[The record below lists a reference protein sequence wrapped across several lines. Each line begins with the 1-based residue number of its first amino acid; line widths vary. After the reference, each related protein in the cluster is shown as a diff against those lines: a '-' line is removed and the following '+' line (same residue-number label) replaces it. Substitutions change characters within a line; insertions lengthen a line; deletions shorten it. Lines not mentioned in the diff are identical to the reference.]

1 MNDANDSSDA
11 PSGASCGSGSA
22 CASPDEA
29 ERAANRTLWLLLI
42 PALAWV
48 WSLAHDPIAG
58 VMNRDGAEFD
68 LSVALADL
76 EVLAVEPR
84 YPGLPGHAAGLEYL
98 ERRLT
103 GDGHAVERM
112 EFRHLSQELT
122 NLVAVSPGTD
132 STGTA
137 VLMAHHDSTLDCPG
151 ASDDGAGTVCALQ
164 IFATLADEGH
174 RNDLVLL
181 LTDGEELNLLGASA
195 FVERDPRLAEVRAV
209 VNLESLGNA
218 GPSWLFETGPEDGR
232 WIAEFARTAPNAIG
246 SSFAEPAY
254 RTLMRHRNTDFT
266 RFRDR
271 GIGGFNFANL
281 WGTSANHRP
290 FDSFENLP
298 PATLAH
304 LGDSGLAATR
314 VVANA
319 DLAAE
324 PEPGPVFFLVP
335 GIGMVTIAPLAS
347 RLLSALAI
355 LLTLVLVVRE
365 ARRPHG
371 LVDSAKSLGLGL
383 LAFVVAVAAGVGAVY
398 AVSFGAG
405 LVPID
410 HDPVGNALSMRFFAG
425 GVVLIAAGLFAMA
438 FGAMRGNAAVLVLP
452 WAGLLVAFEL
462 LFPAAA
468 HAVALPLFV
477 VALAALTPASLRVP
491 AALFA
496 AALAVMLTAPLLQ
509 TLPQVVGF
517 APWTA
522 ALAAAVP
529 GAGLAALTL
538 VLFGPAFTERPRI
551 GREIMIVGVLLL
563 CVWSVG
569 DVSGW

>member
-1 MNDANDSSDA
+1 MNDTTDSNTI
-11 PSGASCGSGSA
+11 GTSCGSAGA
-22 CASPDEA
+22 CATPDEA
-29 ERAANRTLWLLLI
+29 ERAAKRTLWLLLV

-48 WSLAHDPIAG
+48 WSLAHDPLAG
-58 VMNRDGAEFD
+58 VLNREGADFD
-68 LSVALADL
+68 LGVALTDL
-76 EVLAVEPR
+76 EVLAAEPR
-84 YPGLPGHAAGLEYL
+84 YPGLPGHAAGLRYL
-98 ERRLT
+98 EGRLNEH
-103 GDGHAVERM
+103 GHAVERM

-132 STGTA
+132 STGTT
-137 VLMAHHDSTLDCPG
+137 VLMAHHDSKLDCPG

-164 IFATLADEGH
+164 IFSTLAGEGH
-174 RNDLVLL
+174 RNDLLLL

-195 FVERDPRLAEVRAV
+195 FVERDPRLADVRAV

-218 GPSWLFETGPEDGR
+218 GPAWLFETGPEDGR
-232 WIAEFARTAPNAIG
+232 WIADFARSAPNAIG

-271 GIGGFNFANL
+271 GVGGFNFANL

-290 FDSFENLP
+290 FDSFENLD

-324 PEPGPVFFLVP
+324 PQPGPVFFLVP
-335 GIGMVTIAPLAS
+335 GIGMVTIAPLAA
-347 RLLSALAI
+347 RLLSGLAI
-355 LLTLVLVVRE
+355 LLALVVVVRDV
-365 ARRPHG
+365 RRPRG
-371 LVDSAKSLGLGL
+371 LVDSAKGLGVGL
-383 LAFVVAVAAGVGAVY
+383 LAFVAAVAAGVGAVY
-398 AVSFGAG
+398 ATRFGAG

-410 HDPVGNALSMRFFAG
+410 HDPVGNALSVRFFAG
-425 GVVLIAAGLFAMA
+425 GVVLLAAGLFAWL
-438 FGAMRGNAAVLVLP
+438 FGASRARAGVLVLP
-452 WAGLLVAFEL
+452 WAALLVVFEL

-468 HAVALPLFV
+468 HAVSLPLFV

-491 AALFA
+491 AALCA
-496 AALAVMLTAPLLQ
+496 SALAVMLTAPLLQ

-538 VLFGPAFTERPRI
+538 VLFDPAFTERPRI
-551 GREIMIVGVLLL
+551 GREIMLVGVLVL